1 MLVTFKRNIERY
13 VEIIVTLKRNTERN
27 VEILVT
33 FKRNI
38 ERNVEMLVTYKR
50 KRERYVDKLV
60 TWIERYKAIS
70 YMERYNE
77 IGSACILK
85 FDNFQIISKWQLA
98 LLNHTVTI
106 SKFLNKLMLVSCCG
120 IVR

>member
-1 MLVTFKRNIERY
+1 MLVTNERKRDIYE
-13 VEIIVTLKRNTERN
+13 K
-27 VEILVT
+27 ILVT

-70 YMERYNE
+70 YMESYFKMATGA
-77 IGSACILK
+77 IK
-85 FDNFQIISKWQLA
+85 PHHDNIKIPK
-98 LLNHTVTI
+98 
-106 SKFLNKLMLVSCCG
+106 
-120 IVR
+120 